1 MALDPLMLPEPSIW
15 RTYQSPRVSPS
26 IDVFSKVSMP
36 GGKWP
41 QMMTVL
47 VHTLRTRLATTLAVS
62 VVRAEPVATDRAG
75 WTT

>member
-1 MALDPLMLPEPSIW
+1 
-15 RTYQSPRVSPS
+15 
-26 IDVFSKVSMP
+26 MP

-62 VVRAEPVATDRAG
+62 VVRAEPVTAASAG
-75 WTT
+75 WAT